1 MEEGISIARERG
13 SEAHPRAGAFPDE
26 EGGLGG
32 NQDGTAGDGGETGEV
47 GGG

>member
-26 EGGLGG
+26 EGGAGG
-32 NQDGTAGDGGETGEV
+32 DQSGAAGDGE
-47 GGG
+47 